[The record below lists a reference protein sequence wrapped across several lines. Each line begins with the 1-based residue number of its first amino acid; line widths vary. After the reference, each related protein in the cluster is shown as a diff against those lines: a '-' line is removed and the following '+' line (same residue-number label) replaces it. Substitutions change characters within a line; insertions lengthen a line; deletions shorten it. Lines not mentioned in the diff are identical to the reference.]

1 MTHSNITLEDSRR
14 FRVTMKI
21 NIFKKL
27 GVGWKRVAP
36 NAYLASDRPAFS
48 KLNPIVLN

>member
-14 FRVTMKI
+14 FRVTMKT

-27 GVGWKRVAP
+27 GVCSKKTVS